1 MAEDEAKNKRLRICV
16 LKEITKTE
24 QDYVDTLQ
32 FLVDVSTNILTFIK
46 DLSFFDLRK
55 RSNYRTTIS
64 NLAVFLS

>member
-32 FLVDVSTNILTFIK
+32 FLVDVSTNILTLIK
-46 DLSFFDLRK
+46 DLFFSL
-55 RSNYRTTIS
+55 T
-64 NLAVFLS
+64 